1 MDLSPRLHK
10 QGGRQRDYDLEHRA
24 HRWSLPDVMKTG
36 QDLRDLRDRV
46 PGSVG
51 SKPLAQSFHSSR
63 FWFVQ
68 CHPQRWFGASLLHR
82 LIVLLRIKAWYKN
95 RKKQDWRVRATNL
108 PEEIA
113 RDDEPV
119 RIQIANRPNKYT
131 LCGRSNSLSP
141 RKLRFPAQS
150 F

>member
-1 MDLSPRLHK
+1 MESPRCHEDKAQRCPVLALDAHK
-10 QGGRQRDYDLEHRA
+10 SGM
-24 HRWSLPDVMKTG
+24 PT
-36 QDLRDLRDRV
+36 DLRDLRDRV

-68 CHPQRWFGASLLHR
+68 CHPQRWFGASLLHH

-108 PEEIA
+108 PEEIV

-119 RIQIANRPNKYT
+119 RIQIAKKST

-150 F
+150 FWPRSSVCVGY